1 VPVRDLTGRDPG
13 YSVQVE
19 AGLAYEFL
27 ISLAGFGIP
36 AEQHTYEVGPE
47 WFEKI
52 RTSASDRLLSTA
64 EELGSQSGHAW
75 INLVGLATED
85 PPTRDV
91 PAFLERA
98 AALAPIDLRLYLLGY
113 HVPAYQQSVGRDLIV
128 RAAEGDRA
136 AQARW
141 LADRSHHGK
150 VEEDLGPLLSLDP
163 DRTKALALEL
173 LERWYH
179 EVFRPLEPEFWPVLE
194 RDAEAKRALVA
205 AVRPEQAIEIA
216 SGIEFVPQPGIRRVY
231 LIPQI
236 TTRPWVWLAE
246 HEESRL
252 YCYPVADESMA
263 NHPEDAEPPG
273 RLVRMH
279 KALGDEKRMRMLRA
293 LATSSATLQE
303 LADRFGLP
311 KSTAHHHLAILRSAG
326 LVRVTSDEEHRYTI
340 RKDAVPEIHALLQGY
355 LGPAGAK
362 EARDVSDEP

>member
-1 VPVRDLTGRDPG
+1 M
-13 YSVQVE
+13 
-19 AGLAYEFL
+19 
-27 ISLAGFGIP
+27 
-36 AEQHTYEVGPE
+36 
-47 WFEKI
+47 
-52 RTSASDRLLSTA
+52 
-64 EELGSQSGHAW
+64 
-75 INLVGLATED
+75 GLATED
-85 PPTRDV
+85 PPTREV
-91 PAFLERA
+91 PAFLERV
-98 AALAPIDLRLYLLGY
+98 AALSDMDLRLFLLGY

-128 RAAEGDRA
+128 RAAGGDPSARA
-136 AQARW
+136 QL

-150 VEEDLGPLLSLDP
+150 VEEDLGPLLSLEP
-163 DRTKALALEL
+163 ARTKALAVEL

-179 EVFRPLEPEFWPVLE
+179 EVFRPLEPEFWPILE

-205 AVRPEQAIEIA
+205 TVRPEQAIEIA
-216 SGIEFVPQPGIRRVY
+216 SGIEFLPQPGIRRVY

-246 HEESRL
+246 HDESRL

-263 NHPEDAEPPG
+263 VRPEEAEPPG

-326 LVRVTSDEEHRYTI
+326 LVRVTSDEEHRYAI
-340 RKDAVPEIHALLQGY
+340 RSDAVPEIHALLQAY
-355 LGPAGAK
+355 LGQSVTK
-362 EARDVSDEP
+362 EGRDVSDES